1 MEKRKFHQSVWLAL
15 KGIADGIS
23 KERNIKIQ
31 MVIGIAVIVISLLLK
46 ISTVELAI
54 IISISF
60 LVIVFEMLNTGLEK
74 LFDILRSDY
83 DRDIGR
89 VKDMMAG
96 AVLLTA
102 ILSIILGFLIL
113 LNPIIDYFETAF

>member
-31 MVIGIAVIVISLLLK
+31 LVIGIAVIVVSLLLK

-60 LVIVFEMLNTGLEK
+60 LVIVLEMLNTGLEK

-83 DRDIGR
+83 DGDIGR

-96 AVLLTA
+96 AVLLAA

>member
-1 MEKRKFHQSVWLAL
+1 MQKRKFHQSVWLAL

-31 MVIGIAVIVISLLLK
+31 MVIGIAVIVVSLLLK

-60 LVIVFEMLNTGLEK
+60 LVIVLEMLNTGLEK

-83 DRDIGR
+83 DGDIGR

-96 AVLLTA
+96 AVLLAA

-113 LNPIIDYFETAF
+113 LNPIIDFFKTAF